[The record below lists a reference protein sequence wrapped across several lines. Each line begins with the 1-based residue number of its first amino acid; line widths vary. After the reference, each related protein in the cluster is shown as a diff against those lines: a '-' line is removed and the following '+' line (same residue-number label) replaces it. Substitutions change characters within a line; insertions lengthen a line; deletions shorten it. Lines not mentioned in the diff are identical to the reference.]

1 MNVKESCIEWI
12 RGDMIASGTFPNGTA
27 HKNRIIALSKSH
39 PEDVQ
44 ITAENKDGSI
54 CARFPVSFIKI
65 NAPRSMTDEQRELAA
80 ERFKERMSNKKS
92 KESTSESEE

>member
-12 RGDMIASGTFPNGTA
+12 RGDEIASGTFPNSTA
-27 HKNRIIALSKSH
+27 LKNKVVALSKSH
-39 PEDVQ
+39 PKDVK
-44 ITAENKDGSI
+44 ITATNKDGSI
-54 CARFPVSFIKI
+54 CARFPVSFVKI

-80 ERFKERMSNKKS
+80 ERFKERMANKKS